1 MLQVRNLSKSFP
13 APTRRRGA
21 ATPADPRQRAGLLH
35 ALRPVSFTVQ
45 RGSIVAVLG
54 PNGAGKTTL
63 LRVLAT
69 ALRPSSGTATLD
81 GVDIVAEPTLAR
93 RKLGLLSGSTGLYGR
108 LTPREVLAY
117 HGELHGLARKVI
129 AERTA
134 ALFERLRLNDAA
146 DRRCDTLST
155 GTKQRVSIARTL
167 VHDPE
172 VLVFDEPTTG
182 LDLLSA
188 RTILELIEES
198 RERGKT
204 VLLATHHM
212 HEVEA
217 LCERAIVL
225 DRGEL
230 GFSGTLDELR
240 AKTGELRMDRALLAL
255 LDAAEANHAA

>member
-13 APTRRRGA
+13 VPARRRRA
-21 ATPADPRQRAGLLH
+21 AGPADPRERAGLLH
-35 ALRPVSFTVQ
+35 ALRPVSFTVE
-45 RGSIVAVLG
+45 RGSIVAILG

-81 GVDIVAEPTLAR
+81 GVDIVAEPLHAR

-108 LTPREVLAY
+108 LTAREVLAY
-117 HGELHGLARKVI
+117 HGELHGMSRAAI
-129 AERTA
+129 ASRTQE
-134 ALFERLRLNDAA
+134 LFTRLRLHDAA
-146 DRRCDTLST
+146 DRRCDALST
-155 GTKQRVSIARTL
+155 GMKQRVSIARTL
-167 VHDPE
+167 IHDPE

-182 LDLLSA
+182 LDILSA
-188 RTILELIEES
+188 RSILELIAEA
-198 RERGKT
+198 RTQNKT

-230 GFSGTLDELR
+230 GFFGTLDELR
-240 AKTGELRMDRALLAL
+240 NKTGESRMDRALLAL
-255 LDAAEANHAA
+255 LDASEANHAA

>member
-13 APTRRRGA
+13 APRRRGA
-21 ATPADPRQRAGLLH
+21 AAAAADPRERAGLVH
-35 ALRPVSFTVQ
+35 ALRPVSFTVE
-45 RGSIVAVLG
+45 RGSIVAILG

-81 GVDIVAEPTLAR
+81 GVDIVREPLHAR

-117 HGELHGLARKVI
+117 HGELHGMSRTAIR
-129 AERTA
+129 ERTD
-134 ALFERLRLNDAA
+134 ALFDRLRLREHAE
-146 DRRCDTLST
+146 RRCDALST

-167 VHDPE
+167 IHDPE

-182 LDLLSA
+182 LDILSA
-188 RTILELIEES
+188 RTILELIDEA
-198 RERGKT
+198 RAQGKT

-212 HEVEA
+212 HEVES
-217 LCERAIVL
+217 LCERALVL

-230 GFSGTLDELR
+230 AFNGTLDDLR
-240 AKTGELRMDRALLAL
+240 AETGELRLDRALLAL